1 MSLNLDMNTS
11 SYSGIAAPFKFD
23 GKDYPLWKAQMLA
36 LLAMQG
42 LSEFIVKSP
51 QDIIN
56 NLPIKVVQ
64 GGSNSASNSSKDSKE
79 ELKEK
84 NLTNLYIYKLK

>member
-11 SYSGIAAPFKFD
+11 SYSGITAPFKFD
-23 GKDYPLWKAQMLA
+23 GKDYPLWKSQMLA

-51 QDIIN
+51 QDI
-56 NLPIKVVQ
+56 
-64 GGSNSASNSSKDSKE
+64 D
-79 ELKEK
+79 
-84 NLTNLYIYKLK
+84 TYIAIYVTLIQLSLL